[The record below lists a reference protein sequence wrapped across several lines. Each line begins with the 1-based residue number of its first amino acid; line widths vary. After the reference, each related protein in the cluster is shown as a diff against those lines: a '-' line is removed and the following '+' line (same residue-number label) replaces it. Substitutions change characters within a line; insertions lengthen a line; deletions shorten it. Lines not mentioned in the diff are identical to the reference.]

1 MRASKGDMMEYKR
14 KYDRYDMGYRAG
26 QKEVLME
33 IARIIKENEYPEYLE
48 SDLVDYMRKRGFNV

>member
-1 MRASKGDMMEYKR
+1 MEYKR
-14 KYDRYDMGYRAG
+14 KYDRYDMGFRAG
-26 QKEVLME
+26 QREVLTE

>member
-1 MRASKGDMMEYKR
+1 
-14 KYDRYDMGYRAG
+14 MGFRAG
-26 QKEVLME
+26 QKEILTE